1 MAQLMADKFVVR
13 VLKVLYKEVNNKF
26 VNWNILCTTISLL
39 LRILMKEETASVLLV
54 RNDSITIRNFLTL
67 AKC

>member
-39 LRILMKEETASVLLV
+39 LRILMKEETAQILLV
-54 RNDSITIRNFLTL
+54 SNSL
-67 AKC
+67 